1 MAPTE
6 NTQSSP
12 NQPPS
17 EPKSSKGDNKPKEA
31 ELKTDPSTAEALR
44 HTVATSDDIT
54 DPSTAKH
61 LRETT

>member
-1 MAPTE
+1 MTPTE
-6 NTQSSP
+6 STTPNSP
-12 NQPPS
+12 NQPSS
-17 EPKSSKGDNKPKEA
+17 ESKGDNKPKEA
-31 ELKTDPSTAEALR
+31 EPKTDPSTAEALR